1 MIRKGKRATEL
12 LQDLLSG
19 QEMLRSSVTHVPSS
33 SRHEQNSSE
42 QNGAP
47 QKQYPLR
54 CTYLSS
60 FSKLI
65 LAHIREYA
73 NNNKLPLVSTKR

>member
-47 QKQYPLR
+47 QK
-54 CTYLSS
+54 
-60 FSKLI
+60 
-65 LAHIREYA
+65 
-73 NNNKLPLVSTKR
+73 